1 LRNHFIC
8 RAKWVNKEDILY
20 NEGAC
25 GNGITKI
32 KTSLINDTYPAAF
45 FEAFSKRFVALERC
59 RLTLL
64 IHPCMTVI

>member
-1 LRNHFIC
+1 LRLNLQGLKTILF
-8 RAKWVNKEDILY
+8 AEQNGVNKEDMLY

-45 FEAFSKRFVALERC
+45 FEAFSKRFVALAKDAD
-59 RLTLL
+59 
-64 IHPCMTVI
+64 